1 MISLHRDMLVKD
13 RCISEYTVLKV
24 SVRHFVYRQDIEF
37 GKTNLV
43 ERNNKNLF
51 NAETHHAILDAG
63 SV

>member
-24 SVRHFVYRQDIEF
+24 SARHFVYRQDIEF
-37 GKTNLV
+37 EKTNLV

-51 NAETHHAILDAG
+51 NK
-63 SV
+63 VKK